1 MSTAHNTSDH
11 KGYWIAFNKV
21 AGIGPARLA
30 ALLETCGSLEA
41 AWRASIQELRAA
53 QLDKRSLEN
62 LLLARRQLDPEKEWL
77 HAQQAGAQVLTWD
90 DSAYPENLRQIDAP
104 PPVLYVYGTITE
116 QDTLAV
122 ALVGTR
128 RASAYGREVA
138 HKLATELAQHGVT
151 VVSGLALGIDAV
163 AHKAALDARGRTL
176 AVLGSGVD
184 QVYPLQHRQLAQT
197 IEGSGAIISEYPLGT
212 RPEASNFPPRNRIIS
227 GLSRAVVII
236 EAGQQSG
243 ALITAKFA
251 ADQGRDVFA
260 VPGNILSPGSIG
272 CNELIRDGAIPL
284 LETRDILDYLDL
296 PQFAAQQSA
305 RQLVPPDPQEA
316 TLLGHLSNIPQHID
330 EIVRAAQI
338 STQQVSSL
346 LTLLELKGLVRQV
359 TPFSYVRN

>member
-1 MSTAHNTSDH
+1 MSEVPKAPEH

-41 AWRASIQELRAA
+41 AWRAPIQQLKAA

-62 LLLARRQLDPEKEWL
+62 LLEARRQLDPAKEW
-77 HAQQAGAQVLTWD
+77 AQAQRAGAQVLTWD
-90 DSAYPENLRQIDAP
+90 DPAYPENLRQIDAP
-104 PPVLYVYGTITE
+104 PPVLYVYGEITA
-116 QDTLAV
+116 QDVLAV

-138 HKLATELAQHGVT
+138 HKIATELAQHGVT

-163 AHKAALDARGRTL
+163 AHKAALDAGGRTL
-176 AVLGSGVD
+176 AVLGSGID
-184 QVYPLQHRQLAQT
+184 QVYPLQHRQLAQAIT
-197 IEGSGAIISEYPLGT
+197 ASGALISEYPLGT

-227 GLSRAVVII
+227 GLSRAIVIV

-284 LETRDILDYLDL
+284 LEVHDILEYLDL

-316 TLLGHLSNIPQHID
+316 TLLTHLSTIPQHID
-330 EIVRAAQI
+330 DIVRLAQL
-338 STQQVSSL
+338 SAHQVSSL

-359 TPFSYVRN
+359 APFSYVRS